1 MCLTALAWRTHPR
14 FPLVLAANR
23 DEFHDRP
30 SAPMQWWEDGHTLAG
45 KDLHAGGTW
54 LGVSRAGRIGILTN
68 VREPG
73 RHDPA
78 LPSRGARIPWWL
90 EKGLTEHDMSHRLE
104 AEPTNGY
111 NLLGV
116 DLAAPALHY
125 WSNRHPH
132 RLQLPAGIYGL
143 SNASLDTPWPKL
155 RRLKERLDRELHQP
169 NERPEQVLERLLEA
183 LQDRH
188 QPVDEDLPRTGVPVE
203 WERVLGRVFIETPDA
218 RYGTRCST
226 VIVVEAAPQQ
236 PWRLHVA
243 EQSWDAQGRAAGR
256 VHHRVMDASGH

>member
-1 MCLTALAWRTHPR
+1 MCLTALAWQAHPK

-30 SAPMQWWEDGHTLAG
+30 TAPMQWWDDGHTLAG

-73 RHDPA
+73 RHDAA

-90 EKGLTEHDMSHRLE
+90 ERGRSEHEMSHRLD

-111 NLLGV
+111 NLLGMDV
-116 DLAAPALHY
+116 GTPALHY
-125 WSNRHPH
+125 WSNRQPH
-132 RLQLPAGIYGL
+132 RHHLPAGLYGL
-143 SNASLDTPWPKL
+143 SNAGLDTPWPKL
-155 RRLKERLDRELHQP
+155 QRLKGRLNTELNQPADSAER
-169 NERPEQVLERLLEA
+169 VLERLLDA

-188 QPVDEDLPRTGVPVE
+188 QPRDEELPRTGVPME
-203 WERVLGRVFIETPDA
+203 WERTLGRVFIQTPDG

-226 VIVVEAAPQQ
+226 VMVLESTPQK
-236 PWRLHVA
+236 PWRLHVV
-243 EQSWDAQGRAAGR
+243 EQSWDAQGRAGQR
-256 VHHRVMDASGH
+256 VHHQVIATSAN